1 MDEFEMSIR
10 IAELEDELDQLRL
23 ENESLR
29 RQLHDKKPR
38 YQMITVYGQNGKS
51 ECSDNIGDLLRAASI
66 YLYDQDCTM
75 ISIYDLKEG
84 RDVLNYLRE

>member
-1 MDEFEMSIR
+1 
-10 IAELEDELDQLRL
+10 
-23 ENESLR
+23 
-29 RQLHDKKPR
+29 
-38 YQMITVYGQNGKS
+38 MITVYGQNGKS

-75 ISIYDLKEG
+75 ISIYDFKEG